1 MYFIYCSELY
11 SFAEKWFELWNKMI
25 LLENQSNNIERL
37 NNRGGQL
44 LKEERERKQIQK
56 VNIWL
61 CSQN

>member
-1 MYFIYCSELY
+1 ML
-11 SFAEKWFELWNKMI
+11 

-56 VNIWL
+56 VRVCEIEFFIFSTYFNLFVIF
-61 CSQN
+61 